1 MRRLAPGLLIATILG
16 AACSPRTALAPA
28 DAERLRARPAIPVAW
43 VRTGRP
49 WVDCPT
55 NEGQKT
61 WEFPVN
67 DRRRDGGVPPVQR
80 AAWTGPV
87 PSLRTVPAVGGA
99 WESYQ
104 EQWTRPLAVPPLDP
118 ALATA
123 QAFLQRNG
131 ADPAPLPLSPDAVE
145 VPSADPAALA
155 RRFEGAPVLLFQ
167 VTRFNLMGCFFTYQP
182 WFITRATLLDGASG
196 RVLWTDP
203 CDSTDYEDD
212 WPPYSTRDD
221 LLANG
226 SARYLWFIEQ
236 RAGRCAGELLR
247 HLGTQ
252 RAPPAR

>member
-1 MRRLAPGLLIATILG
+1 
-16 AACSPRTALAPA
+16 
-28 DAERLRARPAIPVAW
+28 
-43 VRTGRP
+43 
-49 WVDCPT
+49 
-55 NEGQKT
+55 
-61 WEFPVN
+61 
-67 DRRRDGGVPPVQR
+67 VQR
-80 AAWTGPV
+80 AVLTGPA
-87 PSLRTVPAVGGA
+87 PALRTVPAVGGA

-131 ADPAPLPLSPDAVE
+131 ADAAPLPLSPDAVE

-203 CDSTDYEDD
+203 CDATDYEDD

-236 RAGRCAGELLR
+236 RAGRCADELLR

-252 RAPPAR
+252 RAPPAH